1 MNKIINFL
9 KNHRIIAVLIILIIV
24 SGGYFLLKPL
34 FFKNT
39 AAQYLTAKVER
50 GNLTSSI
57 TVSGQT
63 IAENSVNL
71 SPKAS
76 GEVVYVNLANGK
88 QVEAGETILKIDDED
103 VRSELKDA
111 QIALNNAKEELA
123 KLEGLST
130 EEGSIE
136 SLKIKRQ
143 KDLTLAY
150 QNAVDKLPALFTST
164 TPAIITNL
172 YNILF
177 DNNLSPDDDNVDYY
191 GKTLMLYNPAALQYS
206 DATKKAY
213 DLAKFSYEEAANNY
227 KSKNITYYSD
237 SNEID
242 EAINLTHQALKNINN
257 AVRAALNLVHLYK
270 DFMIEAKLQY
280 PSLVDEQDL
289 MLTNYFATT
298 TNLFSQIDTIK
309 NNIQIAKENLINVD
323 FDLSD
328 QKRLVEKAERNLK
341 LIQDKLADYTVLAPF
356 SGILGNVA
364 TIYVGDNVSP
374 STTLGVLVSQGYVVE
389 VSLAESDAAQ
399 VKIGQKA
406 NVSFDVLDDVAAT
419 GKVIEI
425 DTVGVVVQ
433 GVVSYKAKILL
444 DVIDERVKPGMS
456 TTVEIITDAKENTL
470 FIPRTALKNLNGKY
484 FVRILKDDGTIE
496 QREIKTGLLTDSK
509 VEIIQGLNEGEK
521 IIIADLNSSSGVN
534 LLRTNFSN
542 QRNNQTQMPRGIP
555 GAF

>member
-341 LIQDKLADYTVLAPF
+341 LIQDKLADYTVLAPC

>member
-1 MNKIINFL
+1 M
-9 KNHRIIAVLIILIIV
+9 
-24 SGGYFLLKPL
+24 
-34 FFKNT
+34 
-39 AAQYLTAKVER
+39 
-50 GNLTSSI
+50 
-57 TVSGQT
+57 
-63 IAENSVNL
+63 
-71 SPKAS
+71 
-76 GEVVYVNLANGK
+76 
-88 QVEAGETILKIDDED
+88 
-103 VRSELKDA
+103 
-111 QIALNNAKEELA
+111 NNAKEELA

>member
-542 QRNNQTQMPRGIP
+542 QRNNQTQIPRGIP

>member
-406 NVSFDVLDDVAAT
+406 NVSFDVLDDVAAI

-470 FIPRTALKNLNGKY
+470 FIPRTALKSLNGKY

>member
-406 NVSFDVLDDVAAT
+406 NVSFDVLDDVAAI

>member
-1 MNKIINFL
+1 
-9 KNHRIIAVLIILIIV
+9 VLIILIIV

-111 QIALNNAKEELA
+111 QTTLNNAKEELA

-213 DLAKFSYEEAANNY
+213 DLAKSSYEEAANNY

-242 EAINLTHQALKNINN
+242 EAIDLTHQALKNINN

-280 PSLVDEQDL
+280 PSFVNEQDL

-309 NNIQIAKENLINVD
+309 IIFKL
-323 FDLSD
+323 
-328 QKRLVEKAERNLK
+328 LK
-341 LIQDKLADYTVLAPF
+341 
-356 SGILGNVA
+356 
-364 TIYVGDNVSP
+364 
-374 STTLGVLVSQGYVVE
+374 
-389 VSLAESDAAQ
+389 
-399 VKIGQKA
+399 
-406 NVSFDVLDDVAAT
+406 
-419 GKVIEI
+419 
-425 DTVGVVVQ
+425 
-433 GVVSYKAKILL
+433 KIL
-444 DVIDERVKPGMS
+444 
-456 TTVEIITDAKENTL
+456 
-470 FIPRTALKNLNGKY
+470 
-484 FVRILKDDGTIE
+484 
-496 QREIKTGLLTDSK
+496 
-509 VEIIQGLNEGEK
+509 
-521 IIIADLNSSSGVN
+521 
-534 LLRTNFSN
+534 
-542 QRNNQTQMPRGIP
+542 
-555 GAF
+555 

>member
-111 QIALNNAKEELA
+111 QTTLNNAKEELA

>member
-1 MNKIINFL
+1 MKKIINFL
-9 KNHRIIAVLIILIIV
+9 KNHRIIAVLIILIIL

-34 FFKNT
+34 FSKNT
-39 AAQYLTAKVER
+39 TVQYLTVQVER
-50 GNLTSSI
+50 GNLISSI

-88 QVEAGETILKIDDED
+88 QVETGETILKIDDED

-111 QIALNNAKEELA
+111 QTTLNNAKEELA

-172 YNILF
+172 HNILF

-213 DLAKFSYEEAANNY
+213 DLAKSSYEEAANNY

-242 EAINLTHQALKNINN
+242 EAIDLTHQALKNINN

-280 PSLVDEQDL
+280 PSFVDEQDL
-289 MLTNYFATT
+289 MLTNYFVTT

-309 NNIQIAKENLINVD
+309 NNIQIAKENLINAD

-328 QKRLVEKAERNLK
+328 QKRAVEKAERNLK
-341 LIQDKLADYTVLAPF
+341 LVQDKLADYTVLAPF

-374 STTLGVLVSQGYVVE
+374 STNLGVLVSQGYMVE

-406 NVSFDVLDDVAAT
+406 NVSFDALDDVTVT
-419 GKVIEI
+419 GKVVEM
-425 DTVGVVVQ
+425 DTVGVVSQ

-456 TTVEIITDAKENTL
+456 ATVEIITDTKENTL
-470 FIPRTALKNLNGKY
+470 FIPRTALKSLNGKY

-496 QREIKTGLLTDSK
+496 QREIKTGLLTDSN
-509 VEIIQGLNEGEK
+509 VEVVQGLNEGEK
-521 IIIADLNSSSGVN
+521 IIVADLNSSSGVN
-534 LLRTNFSN
+534 LLRNNFSN

>member
-1 MNKIINFL
+1 
-9 KNHRIIAVLIILIIV
+9 
-24 SGGYFLLKPL
+24 
-34 FFKNT
+34 
-39 AAQYLTAKVER
+39 VER

-111 QIALNNAKEELA
+111 QTTLNNAKEELA

-130 EEGSIE
+130 EEGNIE

-143 KDLTLAY
+143 RDLTLAY

-213 DLAKFSYEEAANNY
+213 DLAKSSYEEAANNY

-242 EAINLTHQALKNINN
+242 EAIDLTHQALKI
-257 AVRAALNLVHLYK
+257 
-270 DFMIEAKLQY
+270 
-280 PSLVDEQDL
+280 
-289 MLTNYFATT
+289 
-298 TNLFSQIDTIK
+298 
-309 NNIQIAKENLINVD
+309 
-323 FDLSD
+323 
-328 QKRLVEKAERNLK
+328 
-341 LIQDKLADYTVLAPF
+341 
-356 SGILGNVA
+356 
-364 TIYVGDNVSP
+364 
-374 STTLGVLVSQGYVVE
+374 
-389 VSLAESDAAQ
+389 
-399 VKIGQKA
+399 
-406 NVSFDVLDDVAAT
+406 
-419 GKVIEI
+419 
-425 DTVGVVVQ
+425 
-433 GVVSYKAKILL
+433 
-444 DVIDERVKPGMS
+444 
-456 TTVEIITDAKENTL
+456 
-470 FIPRTALKNLNGKY
+470 
-484 FVRILKDDGTIE
+484 
-496 QREIKTGLLTDSK
+496 
-509 VEIIQGLNEGEK
+509 
-521 IIIADLNSSSGVN
+521 
-534 LLRTNFSN
+534 
-542 QRNNQTQMPRGIP
+542 
-555 GAF
+555 